1 MRLIAPLMTAVSVYL
16 ILGHFAG
23 YAPSISLTMPTRPDR
38 SRRFHQ
44 WLLQAGSDLTPLRF
58 WCGSAGL
65 GLGALALFTVLTSAW
80 WMAVMPALGVAYLP
94 YWYYSRRRGERLGQI
109 REAWPDAL
117 RDALASILTGSTLT
131 SALCDLADRGPV
143 PLQPAFARFRLM
155 SRMMGVVPALELVK
169 EELSDPNSDRVIE
182 VLALAYEHG
191 GGLVAEVLHDLIS
204 ENTEDLRLGDEIR
217 ADGTEQRIESWAVV
231 LVPWIMLA
239 FLSQS
244 SEQYRAFYHSGAGLV
259 VVLAAGIWSLLG
271 VVLLGYISR
280 SAPEPRVLAGAG
292 VR

>member
-1 MRLIAPLMTAVSVYL
+1 LATAIAVYL

-23 YAPSISLTMPTRPDR
+23 YTTAISLTMGTRPDR
-38 SRRFHQ
+38 TQRFGQ

-58 WCGSAGL
+58 WSGSVGL
-65 GLGALALFTVLTSAW
+65 GLGALALITTLTSAW
-80 WMAVMPALGVAYLP
+80 WMALMPALGVAYLP
-94 YWYYSRRRGERLGQI
+94 FWYYSRRRSERLGQI

-169 EELSDPNSDRVIE
+169 EELGDPNSDRVIE

-191 GGLVAEVLHDLIS
+191 GGLVSEVLQDLIS
-204 ENTEDLRLGDEIR
+204 ENAEDLRLGDEIR

-239 FLSQS
+239 FLTQS
-244 SEQYRAFYHSGAGLV
+244 SEQYRAFYHSGAGLL
-259 VVLAAGIWSLLG
+259 VVLAAGVWSLVG
-271 VVLLGYISR
+271 VALLGYISR
-280 SAPEPRVLAGAG
+280 SVPEPRVLVGG
-292 VR
+292 RGPVTG